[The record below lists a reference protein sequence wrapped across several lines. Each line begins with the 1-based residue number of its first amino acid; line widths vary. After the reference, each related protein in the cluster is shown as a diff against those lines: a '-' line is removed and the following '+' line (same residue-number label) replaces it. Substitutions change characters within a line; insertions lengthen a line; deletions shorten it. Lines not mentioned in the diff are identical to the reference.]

1 MLSYFILVELFAQL
15 KIGVELLKLTVNVI
29 FCSSSI
35 NITYSHVC
43 LSFSIA
49 GRSKFGSFLS
59 LGHDHTKLDRLYM
72 RGPEGR
78 GEVEVAVSGIAG
90 LLSLAS
96 EYFFLSVHCTCLK
109 KSLLELL

>member
-1 MLSYFILVELFAQL
+1 
-15 KIGVELLKLTVNVI
+15 
-29 FCSSSI
+29 
-35 NITYSHVC
+35 
-43 LSFSIA
+43 
-49 GRSKFGSFLS
+49 
-59 LGHDHTKLDRLYM
+59 M

-90 LLSLAS
+90 LLSLAA